1 MGPRCRTAGKQLGNQ
16 CLQPHGLR
24 AQHSCARPDQA
35 RLVPCLPER
44 QLLAQG
50 LCPIVTQAPWKR
62 HPASAQ
68 LSLPGRPLASQLCS
82 GGVLGSAVGSGHPG
96 PPLSRPRTPSYPLLQ
111 SLTTPLASTVQS
123 AGDHREKREATRRA
137 CTGSAVSS
145 PGPLPVPPL
154 WPQFCCS
161 RPPGAL
167 LWRTDLFPRLVPAPL
182 PRPACGAAPLL
193 DGRCP
198 VSPAAPLLAS
208 IPPDPVKGCL
218 CPATFLGSGV
228 PKAGSV
234 PRSRASSSLPPSL
247 GLSSRWSRA
256 VL

>member
-62 HPASAQ
+62 HPASAR
-68 LSLPGRPLASQLCS
+68 LSLPGRPLASQLCC

-96 PPLSRPRTPSYPLLQ
+96 PPLSRPRTPSHPLLQ

-154 WPQFCCS
+154 WPQFWALCCGARTPSLGWS
-161 RPPGAL
+161 RHHCPGLPVVPPRSWTAGAL
-167 LWRTDLFPRLVPAPL
+167 FPLQ
-182 PRPACGAAPLL
+182 LL
-193 DGRCP
+193 
-198 VSPAAPLLAS
+198 S
-208 IPPDPVKGCL
+208 
-218 CPATFLGSGV
+218 
-228 PKAGSV
+228 
-234 PRSRASSSLPPSL
+234 SRASPLTP
-247 GLSSRWSRA
+247 
-256 VL
+256 